1 MNDVCSWC
9 STIARVWLC
18 WCLVVKVVAR
28 HEKQLAQDRGN
39 DNDRTPHLATTE
51 SYSILALLVI
61 SSNGN
66 THHYNSTNIHL
77 FPTRAWLHDVSPT
90 TTSRSRLSK
99 RHRLDN
105 SSIFEMTRTALMMV
119 IACGVRACS
128 RCTTPFALRSALLL
142 YLYPRHPCS
151 LHARMA
157 HCLRRSRPF
166 RLLLTIE

>member
-39 DNDRTPHLATTE
+39 DNDRTPHLPTTE

-77 FPTRAWLHDVSPT
+77 FPTRALLHDVSPT

-119 IACGVRACS
+119 
-128 RCTTPFALRSALLL
+128 FALRRACVQPMHDTLCPALCTAAISISPAPLFFTRAYGAL
-142 YLYPRHPCS
+142 PPTLPTLPIVMDH
-151 LHARMA
+151 
-157 HCLRRSRPF
+157 
-166 RLLLTIE
+166 

>member
-39 DNDRTPHLATTE
+39 DNDRTPHLPTTE

-77 FPTRAWLHDVSPT
+77 FPTRALLHDVSPT

-119 IACGVRACS
+119 
-128 RCTTPFALRSALLL
+128 FALRRACVQPMHDTLCPALCTAAISISPAPLFFTRA
-142 YLYPRHPCS
+142 YGA
-151 LHARMA
+151 LH
-157 HCLRRSRPF
+157 LRCSRPLIF
-166 RLLLTIE
+166 H